1 LIAPNPDLNERWL
14 IQSRL
19 DAIDGKMG
27 TRLLPKRYSQISSH
41 DIALIYQERQ
51 LAANELLVLPS

>member
-1 LIAPNPDLNERWL
+1 
-14 IQSRL
+14 L

-27 TRLLPKRYSQISSH
+27 TRLIPKRYSQTSSH

-51 LAANELLVLPS
+51 LATKELLVLAS

>member
-1 LIAPNPDLNERWL
+1 LIAPHPDLNERWL
-14 IQSRL
+14 IQPRL

>member
-1 LIAPNPDLNERWL
+1 LIVPNHYLNEHWL
-14 IQSRL
+14 IQPCL
-19 DAIDGKMG
+19 DAIDGKID

-51 LAANELLVLPS
+51 LAAKELLVLRS